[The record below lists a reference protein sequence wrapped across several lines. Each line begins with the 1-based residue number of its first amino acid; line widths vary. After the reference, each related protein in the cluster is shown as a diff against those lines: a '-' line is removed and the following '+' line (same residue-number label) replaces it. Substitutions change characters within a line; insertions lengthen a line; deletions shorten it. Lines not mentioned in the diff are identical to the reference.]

1 MKARTLM
8 VQGTSS
14 SAGKSLLVTALCR
27 IFARQ
32 GLRVAPFKAQNMALN
47 SAITAE
53 GHEIG
58 RAQAVQAEAAGLEP
72 EAAMNPVL
80 LKPAGEKCSQVIV
93 MGRAVGHMDAR
104 EYYVRRPEFI
114 PAVRAAF
121 EDLAG
126 RCDLIILEGAGS
138 PAEINLRENDIANMG
153 AAAIADAPVLLVG
166 DIERGGV
173 FASLYGTLKLLEPDE
188 QSRIR
193 AFVINKFRGDP
204 HILEPGL
211 RQLEYIS
218 SRPVIG
224 VLPWWELRIDEE
236 DSLAECLRRGRT
248 ANKDGPAPDLDIA
261 VPRLPG
267 LSNFTDFAAFAT
279 QPDVALRYV
288 DSAAQL
294 AGADMIIL
302 PGSKNPLA
310 DLSFLHASSMA
321 GAIVTLHGRGTAVA
335 GLGGGLQMLGRT
347 ARALATDQGGPEEMP
362 GLGLLDM
369 ESEADANGRHARTGL
384 NLAPDLPG
392 LLREG
397 GGMRLEGYEI
407 GQTRCFP
414 GPEARFM
421 GLEADKNPAAL
432 VNAGG
437 TVFGTCLH
445 GFFDNLA
452 FTRALLNGLRQAR
465 GLAPLPWSGDDYASL
480 RQKEYDRLA
489 DLTEAG
495 LDMEALCAIIGW
507 QSGAIS
513 L

>member
-47 SAITAE
+47 SAITAR

-58 RAQAVQAEAAGLEP
+58 RAQAAQAEAAGIEP

-93 MGRAVGHMDAR
+93 MGQAVGHMDAR

-126 RCDLIILEGAGS
+126 RHDLILLEGAGS

-188 QSRIR
+188 QKRIR

-224 VLPWWELRIDEE
+224 VLPWWDVRIDEE
-236 DSLAECLRRGRT
+236 DSLAECLQKSVT
-248 ANKDGPAPDLDIA
+248 AAKGAPAPDLYIA

-267 LSNFTDFAAFAT
+267 LANFTDFAILAS
-279 QPDVALRYV
+279 QPDVALSYV

-302 PGSKNPLA
+302 PGSKDPLA
-310 DLSFLHASSMA
+310 ALRFLHAGPMA
-321 GAIVTLHGRGTAVA
+321 EAIIALHGRGVPVA
-335 GLGGGLQMLGRT
+335 ALGNALQMLGRT
-347 ARALATDQGGPEEMP
+347 ARGRTAEGGPDEMP

-369 ESEADANGRHARTGL
+369 ESESEPHERRARNSL
-384 NLAPDLPG
+384 SLAPDLPG
-392 LLREG
+392 LLRESG
-397 GGMRLEGYEI
+397 GLRLEGYEI
-407 GQTRCFP
+407 DDLRIIP

-421 GLEADKNPAAL
+421 GLDAEGNPAGL
-432 VNAGG
+432 SNAKG
-437 TVFGTCLH
+437 TVFGAALH
-445 GFFDNLA
+445 AFFDNPA
-452 FTRALLNGLRQAR
+452 FTRALLNALRQAR
-465 GLAPLPWSGDDYASL
+465 GLAPLPWSGEDYALS
-480 RQKEYDRLA
+480 RQKEYNRLA
-489 DLTEAG
+489 DLAEAS
-495 LDMEALCAIIGW
+495 LNMEALRAIIDFSSKG
-507 QSGAIS
+507 
-513 L
+513 